1 MKKRILSLV
10 LALMLCLAVFAGCG
24 QNATEPSTGNE
35 DEKVY
40 RIAVLLSG
48 YRGDGAYNDYIYQGV
63 VNAEKDL
70 PVEIK
75 FLETTEAADWE
86 SNLIA
91 MASDGYDLVVG
102 ASNQYQDIILK
113 QAPNFPDVKFAM
125 IDGSVDLDNVVS
137 VSFSFADGGFL
148 AGAAA
153 AILANSPNVP
163 GITGSKTVGFVGAME
178 IPILQ
183 EFYNGYE
190 AGVHYIDPEIRVL
203 SAYAG
208 SFGDPLK
215 GKELAYAQFE
225 QGADLIVQ
233 SAAGT
238 GNGVMEVALEKGKF
252 VIGLDVFEQGA
263 YLDTMMTNVYRHIDE
278 ALYNVI
284 KSVVDGTYEGGTHIL
299 HEASAGLVSLYKW
312 DNFKRILGNDFP
324 EELETKINEI
334 EQKFI
339 DGEFVVENGI
349 VIIK

>member
-1 MKKRILSLV
+1 MKKRIVSLV
-10 LALMLCLAVFAGCG
+10 LALMMCLAIFAGCG
-24 QNATEPSTGNE
+24 EKPAGPTTGD

-102 ASNQYQDIILK
+102 ASNQYQDIIQK

-153 AILANSPNVP
+153 AILANSAKVP
-163 GITGSKTVGFVGAME
+163 GITGSKTVGFIGAME

-190 AGVHYIDPEIRVL
+190 AGVHYIDPDIKVL
-203 SAYAG
+203 CAYAG

-225 QGADLIVQ
+225 QGADVMVQ

-238 GNGVMEVALEKGKF
+238 GNGVMEVALEKNKF
-252 VIGLDVFEQGA
+252 VIGLDVFEQGT

-284 KSVVDGTYEGGTHIL
+284 KSVVDGTYQGGTHIV
-299 HEASAGLVSLYKW
+299 HEASSGLVSLYKW
-312 DNFKRILGNDFP
+312 DNFKRILGDKFP
-324 EELETKINEI
+324 EELETRINELQ
-334 EQKFI
+334 QKFI
-339 DGEFVVENGI
+339 DGEIVVENGT
-349 VIIK
+349 VVVK